1 MVRGRIPS
9 WKVLG
14 LGPNV
19 DLVMDS
25 MILYLDSVR
34 VGQFDKKSLSESF
47 VQSSSGESNHG
58 MQRSQL
64 SQSDSAPPLFSFSND
79 RGSRSTIHITSLT
92 KRSGMGG
99 V

>member
-9 WKVLG
+9 WKVLD

-19 DLVMDS
+19 DIVMDS

-47 VQSSSGESNHG
+47 V
-58 MQRSQL
+58 RS
-64 SQSDSAPPLFSFSND
+64 FV
-79 RGSRSTIHITSLT
+79 RS
-92 KRSGMGG
+92 
-99 V
+99 VE